1 MTSEIKN
8 YTVKRVVIEKS
19 EDITPDVVYIQRT
32 GNYRIE
38 ESSVKKFETMYW
50 MTGMFIVGFVAG
62 ILLTVLISNT

>member
-8 YTVKRVVIEKS
+8 YTVRRVVIEKS
-19 EDITPDVVYIQRT
+19 EDITPDVVFIQRV

-50 MTGMFIVGFVAG
+50 MTGMFILGFVVG
-62 ILLTVLISNT
+62 IVLTVLISNT

>member
-19 EDITPDVVYIQRT
+19 EDITPDVVFIQRV